1 MKNDERSNLK
11 AWWRVSIEEALLQ
24 HKTTSEGLTSTEAKR
39 RALEFGPNRL
49 DRGGRANAFIAIA
62 RRLANPLVALLLIA
76 GAISAFNNEVISAVI
91 IASMVLLSVMLDY
104 VQESRAETVAAR
116 LAKSVGLKA
125 NVVREGSVIETDV
138 EDLVPGDIVQ
148 FSAGSL
154 IPADG
159 LVITATDL
167 FVRQVALSGE
177 PYPVEKQ
184 AGGIPSDNS
193 LDHALNA
200 LFMGASVLSGAATML
215 VCKTGRSSVLGQTA
229 HSVAGDRPLSSFE
242 TGIRQFGYLIM
253 RATFVLI
260 LFVLLV
266 NGIAHRP
273 WLESFMFAMALAVG
287 LTPELLPMIVTVTL
301 SRGAM
306 RLAKHQVIVKRL
318 SAIQNLGAMD
328 VLCVDKTGTLTEAV
342 ISLARH
348 VDIQGMDDESV
359 LELAYLNSFFE
370 TGVHTPLETA
380 ILAHTKIDTLG
391 WTKIDELP
399 FDFERRRLSVLVE
412 GRGGR
417 TLIVK
422 GAPEDLLKLCDRYQ
436 SNQGPE
442 KWTTQALD
450 LAQETLKR
458 LNREGFRVL
467 GVASKQVDLAVSDV
481 SKTDEEALVF
491 NGYAVFF
498 DPPKE
503 DAKEALSMLFAKH
516 VEVKI
521 LTGDSDLVTQHVCQA
536 LGFAVTG
543 VLTGDQI
550 DALDDRALAL
560 QAEKTNLFCR
570 VNPIQKNRV
579 ILALKS
585 HGHVVGFLGDG
596 INDAPALHSADVG
609 ITVDTAVD
617 VAKAASDLIMMRHD
631 LGMLGEGIVEGRRT
645 FGNIRKYIMM
655 GTSSNFGNMFSMAG
669 ATLFLPF
676 LPMMPAQILLNNIL
690 YDLSQSVLPFDEVD
704 ESALAVPQR
713 WDTRELRNYML
724 TMGPLSSI
732 FDFATFYLLLKVI
745 DANQALFQTG
755 WFIESLATQTL
766 VILVIRTR
774 GNPFRSRPHPL
785 LWVTILLTLLVAL
798 GLPFS
803 PFSQALG
810 FAQLPPLYYFLLVV
824 LLLCYL
830 ALAQAVKIAF
840 FRSRFA
846 SKVYEKS
853 PRQPAK
859 VLS

>member
-1 MKNDERSNLK
+1 MNDLNTPEPK
-11 AWWRVSIEEALLQ
+11 AWWRISSEAALRQ
-24 HKTTSEGLTSTEAKR
+24 QESSSEGLSSAQVSQRKL
-39 RALEFGPNRL
+39 AFGPNRL
-49 DRGGRANAFIAIA
+49 DSGRRANALFAIG
-62 RRLANPLVALLLIA
+62 RRLANPLVLLLLIA
-76 GAISAFNNEVISAVI
+76 GAISAFNSEVISAAI

-104 VQESRAETVAAR
+104 VQESRAETIAAR

-125 NVVREGSVIETDV
+125 SVVREAIVSEIDV
-138 EDLVPGDIVQ
+138 EDLVPGDIVEL
-148 FSAGSL
+148 SAGSL

-159 LVITATDL
+159 IVLNATDL
-167 FVRQVALSGE
+167 FVRQVALTGE
-177 PYPVEKQ
+177 PYPVEKR
-184 AGGIPSDNS
+184 AGDISLENS
-193 LDHALNA
+193 LDHAQNA
-200 LFMGASVLSGAATML
+200 LFMGASVVSGSAVML
-215 VCKTGRSSVLGQTA
+215 VYKTGRSTVLGQTA
-229 HSVAGDRPLSSFE
+229 HSVAGDRPPSSFDI
-242 TGIRQFGYLIM
+242 GIRQFGYLIM

-348 VDIQGMDDESV
+348 VDIQGTDDESV
-359 LELAYLNSFFE
+359 LELAYFNSYFE

-380 ILAHTKIDTLG
+380 ILSHKTIDTAG
-391 WTKIDELP
+391 WTKLDELP
-399 FDFERRRLSVLVE
+399 FDFERRRLSVLIE
-412 GRGGR
+412 RRGER

-422 GAPEDLLKLCDRYQ
+422 GAPEELLTLCDRYQ
-436 SNQGPE
+436 TKQGPQA
-442 KWTTQALD
+442 WTPSARDIATA
-450 LAQETLKR
+450 TLTR
-458 LNREGFRVL
+458 LNSEGFRVL
-467 GVASKQVDLAVSDV
+467 GVASKQVDSTVVDV
-481 SKTDEEALVF
+481 SKTDEAALIF

-498 DPPKE
+498 DPPKA
-503 DAKEALSMLFAKH
+503 DAKQALAMLAAKH

-521 LTGDSDLVTQHVCQA
+521 LTGDSDLVTLHVCQT
-536 LGFAVTG
+536 LGLGVTG
-543 VLTGDQI
+543 ILTGNQI
-550 DALDDRALAL
+550 DTLDDRSLAL
-560 QAEKTNLFCR
+560 QAEKVNLFCR
-570 VNPIQKNRV
+570 INPIQKNRV

-585 HGHVVGFLGDG
+585 RGHIVGFLGDG

-609 ITVDTAVD
+609 MTVDTAVD

-631 LGMLGEGIVEGRRT
+631 LAMLADGISEGRRT

-676 LPMMPAQILLNNIL
+676 LPMLPAQILLNNIL

-704 ESALAVPQR
+704 ESTLAVPQR

-724 TMGPLSSI
+724 TMGPLSSV
-732 FDFATFYLLLKVI
+732 FDFATFYLLLTI
-745 DANQALFQTG
+745 IHADQTLFQTG

-774 GNPFRSRPHPL
+774 GNPLRSRPHPAI
-785 LWVTILLTLLVAL
+785 WIAIAIAMTLIVAL
-798 GLPFS
+798 ALPYS
-803 PFSQALG
+803 PFAHALG
-810 FAQLPPLYYFLLVV
+810 FAHLPPLYY
-824 LLLCYL
+824 LLLIALLITYL
-830 ALAQAVKIAF
+830 VLAQAVKVAF
-840 FRSRFA
+840 YRSRL
-846 SKVYEKS
+846 SKGIDKDS
-853 PRQPAK
+853 R
-859 VLS
+859 S